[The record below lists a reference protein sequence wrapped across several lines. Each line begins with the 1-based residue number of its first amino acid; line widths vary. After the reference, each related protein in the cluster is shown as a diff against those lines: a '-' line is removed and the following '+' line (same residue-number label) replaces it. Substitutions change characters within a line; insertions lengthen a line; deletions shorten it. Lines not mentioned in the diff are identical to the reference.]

1 MPDLRISELQ
11 TLAGANLAAADYLP
25 LADISASE
33 SKKITVTDF
42 LGYAV
47 TLIADSTIPS
57 GKIIFNNNT
66 VPGAAL
72 IGGSVTATQLAND
85 TVTAAK
91 MADSSSVQF
100 VATLP
105 ASGAFIGQLAV
116 DIATLATYAWN
127 GSTWQSIKAA
137 GSINTVIGGTAG
149 VVNVTTVQSG
159 SSVTI
164 NTTLDNTTAAA
175 QFLAG
180 PSGSA
185 GAVSYR
191 LIAAADLPTAT
202 SAAKGAVRVSGSGLT
217 MSGDQLQINNTVAAN
232 TSVYHLVR
240 YDANGLVTGGRLITS
255 GDLPAAAAGSLGAV
269 YPGSGLSVST
279 GGQLNHTN
287 AATPGTYPKVTIDA
301 QGHVTLG
308 TSLQAADIPNLDT
321 SVLTSG
327 QLPTDRIAN
336 DAVTGAKLANSSVTQ
351 FGGPGSTSGIT
362 VFPVA
367 EFTGQ
372 YFFDRINGDLYL
384 WDSNVWQPITIT
396 SGEIVFAG
404 TFNASLGG
412 GVGQVASV
420 TAAGA
425 ALGLTVGGAL
435 PAASANNNRY
445 YVVVSVNGTITSG
458 NAPSG
463 ALAAPDM
470 ILSNG
475 TAWQL
480 VKVSTTVAG
489 VTQASGITFTPA
501 GNITANNVQAALT
514 ELDSEKLAVAG
525 GTITGEVLIG
535 PTGALAFEGATTNAF
550 QTYITVTDPTTADR
564 TITLPDRSGTVIT
577 TGDTGT
583 VTNTMLAGSIALS
596 KLVALTS
603 GNIIVGS
610 AANVPTAVAV
620 SGDITISNAGVVD
633 IAAGAI
639 VNADISASAAIAFSK
654 LAPLNSGSILVGN
667 VSNVATAVIPTG
679 DVTITNAGVTSI
691 AAGVIVDAD
700 INASAAIAGTKI
712 SPNFGAQTVT
722 TTGIFSAASG
732 SAATPSVTFTSDT
745 SSGLS
750 YSAGIG
756 IGVSIAGVQRAL
768 FTGGTF
774 DWGAPTGD
782 CGINIG
788 KGATASRAVYL
799 DLVGDTTYTD
809 YGLRLV
815 RYNTG
820 PNANSQLVHRGTGGL
835 YLSTTEAGPVIFQ
848 TAGLERARITADG
861 NLALGSVGAAGLS
874 FQNAK
879 PLTGA
884 TTTYGQL
891 NQGVVQ
897 SDCTSAAVYYAS
909 TAQTQAAAFTLNNL
923 YNFLAQQSTIGAG
936 STVTNQFGFAV
947 SSNLTGATTNV
958 GFHSAIPS
966 GTGRWNFYAA
976 GTADSYF
983 ASNNFIFANGGT
995 ERARIDS
1002 FGRLL
1007 VGTSSSITAV
1017 TFPAQVQTNSFYSY
1031 SASLFSADA
1040 TGSNFLF
1047 LKSRNATTGS
1057 HTVVQANDVLG
1068 QTQYA
1073 GSDGTAFITGAA
1085 ISAVVDGTP
1094 GLNDMPGR
1102 LIFSTTPAGSVNP
1115 VERMRIKSTGTINFS
1130 NVATYADNTAATAG
1144 GLAVGDVYRTAT
1156 GQLMI
1161 RY

>member
-11 TLAGANLAAADYLP
+11 TLAGADLAAADYLP

-72 IGGSVTATQLAND
+72 IGGSVTATQLADD

-91 MADSSSVQF
+91 MADLSSVQF

-137 GSINTVIGGTAG
+137 GSINTVVGDTTAI
-149 VVNVTTVQSG
+149 VNISVVQSG
-159 SSVTI
+159 STVTI
-164 NTTLDNTTAAA
+164 GTTLDNTTEAA

-180 PSGSA
+180 PAGGA

-191 LIAAADLPTAT
+191 LITGADLPTAT
-202 SAAKGAVRVSGSGLT
+202 TAAKGAVRVNGNGLT
-217 MSGDQLQINNTVAAN
+217 MSGDQLQIDNTVAAN
-232 TSVYHLVR
+232 SSVYHIVR

-255 GDLPAAAAGSLGAV
+255 GDLPIAAAGSIGAV
-269 YPGSGLSVST
+269 YPGTGLSVNT
-279 GGQLNHTN
+279 DGQLNHSN
-287 AATPGTYPKVTIDA
+287 AATAGTYPKVTVDA

-308 TSLQAADIPNLDT
+308 TSLQAADIPNLDA

-362 VFPVA
+362 TFPVA

-384 WDSNVWQPITIT
+384 WDSNAWQPITIT

-445 YVVVSVNGTITSG
+445 YVVVTVNGTITSG
-458 NAPSG
+458 NAPAG

-489 VTQASGITFTPA
+489 VAQASGVTFTPA

-514 ELDSEKLAVAG
+514 ELDNEKLALAG

-550 QTYITVTDPTTADR
+550 QTYIAATDPTTADR

-610 AANVPTAVAV
+610 AGNVATAVAV
-620 SGDITISNAGVVD
+620 SGDVTISNAGVVD

-639 VNADISASAAIAFSK
+639 LNADINASAAIAFSK

-679 DVTITNAGVTSI
+679 DVTITNAGVTSVVAGSTTTAGKLQLTDSVASTSTSTAATPAAVKTAYDLANAALPKAGGTMTGAI
-691 AAGVIVDAD
+691 TFAAGQTITGY
-700 INASAAIAGTKI
+700 AALAT
-712 SPNFGAQTVT
+712 AQTFTAAQRGTV
-722 TTGIFSAASG
+722 SALT
-732 SAATPSVTFTSDT
+732 SAATVTPDFAVANNFSLTLGSAVT
-745 SSGLS
+745 LANPTNLTAGQSGAIVITQNATTPYTVAYGTAWKFS
-750 YSAGIG
+750 
-756 IGVSIAGVQRAL
+756 
-768 FTGGTF
+768 GGT
-774 DWGAPTGD
+774 PTM
-782 CGINIG
+782 
-788 KGATASRAVYL
+788 S
-799 DLVGDTTYTD
+799 
-809 YGLRLV
+809 
-815 RYNTG
+815 TG
-820 PNANSQLVHRGTGGL
+820 
-835 YLSTTEAGPVIFQ
+835 
-848 TAGLERARITADG
+848 
-861 NLALGSVGAAGLS
+861 LGSVSTL
-874 FQNAK
+874 
-879 PLTGA
+879 
-884 TTTYGQL
+884 
-891 NQGVVQ
+891 
-897 SDCTSAAVYYAS
+897 VYYVESATRITS
-909 TAQTQAAAFTLNNL
+909 QL
-923 YNFLAQQSTIGAG
+923 LA
-936 STVTNQFGFAV
+936 
-947 SSNLTGATTNV
+947 
-958 GFHSAIPS
+958 
-966 GTGRWNFYAA
+966 
-976 GTADSYF
+976 
-983 ASNNFIFANGGT
+983 
-995 ERARIDS
+995 
-1002 FGRLL
+1002 
-1007 VGTSSSITAV
+1007 
-1017 TFPAQVQTNSFYSY
+1017 
-1031 SASLFSADA
+1031 
-1040 TGSNFLF
+1040 
-1047 LKSRNATTGS
+1047 
-1057 HTVVQANDVLG
+1057 
-1068 QTQYA
+1068 
-1073 GSDGTAFITGAA
+1073 
-1085 ISAVVDGTP
+1085 
-1094 GLNDMPGR
+1094 
-1102 LIFSTTPAGSVNP
+1102 
-1115 VERMRIKSTGTINFS
+1115 
-1130 NVATYADNTAATAG
+1130 NVA
-1144 GLAVGDVYRTAT
+1144 
-1156 GQLMI
+1156 
-1161 RY
+1161 